1 MKEINLKNDCVFK
14 YVFGMDSD
22 DSYFL
27 RKYIISRF
35 LGIAVNDYTVGNSEL
50 NLVHKRDKKILKD
63 ILLLNNDVKIGVEM
77 EYKKGWN
84 TYNQKRF
91 QYYSC
96 RNISIGLMNGEKD
109 YNKLK
114 EFHELIFVDAKNKKT
129 GELIERYTICTAR
142 GNTIESC
149 LIHMTVI
156 FLKEIDDH
164 IKDKETISEEEALL
178 YLLEHNTTDKITYED
193 KEGVISI
200 VEKRKKQFERNEEL
214 MDYYLTEHELEM
226 LRRME
231 IEEERNEAK
240 SEGKNE
246 GRIEGKI
253 EGRLETILELV
264 EYKYQKRPSWIKECT
279 KEQIDCLK
287 RMILQDIS
295 YEELKKTVLSL

>member
-1 MKEINLKNDCVFK
+1 M
-14 YVFGMDSD
+14 
-22 DSYFL
+22 
-27 RKYIISRF
+27 
-35 LGIAVNDYTVGNSEL
+35 
-50 NLVHKRDKKILKD
+50 
-63 ILLLNNDVKIGVEM
+63 
-77 EYKKGWN
+77 
-84 TYNQKRF
+84 
-91 QYYSC
+91 
-96 RNISIGLMNGEKD
+96 
-109 YNKLK
+109 
-114 EFHELIFVDAKNKKT
+114 
-129 GELIERYTICTAR
+129 
-142 GNTIESC
+142 
-149 LIHMTVI
+149 
-156 FLKEIDDH
+156 
-164 IKDKETISEEEALL
+164 